1 MQIKL
6 IKFPYKY
13 MEYENVILERQLSDR
28 FPQAQLHPI
37 TNGYEL
43 LLDSPIEE
51 CALKDISYICQVE
64 IGDKHFLTL
73 QGELEFSSPNA
84 SDRRQGTR
92 YSTHGLHEY
101 KGKYNP
107 QIVKGALDF
116 MGVQEG
122 SLILDPFCGSGT
134 TMVECVH
141 HGYRSIGIDINPM
154 AVFISNTKIRSL
166 GLNTDYVKK
175 LVDGII
181 DAGVENIIPET
192 SVGESTRINYLKRWI
207 PIETL
212 NTLEGLKTLFL
223 NEEPDV
229 ANFLKLTLSDL
240 IRDYSYQEPFDLRIR
255 KRISPFPT
263 TPFLDAWKNNIQKYL
278 ESIKGAQAIRKF
290 DINSGCAKL
299 CDVRSSCLGLSE
311 SGFDAI
317 LTSPPYA
324 TALPY
329 IDTQRISLVWL
340 DYCSPEEIMSLESS
354 LIGSREFVSNEKKK
368 WLTEMRNGRVSLPR
382 EINDLIDELSA
393 GLQTSDG
400 FRKQAVPILLYRY
413 FADMKSMFVNTLT
426 VTRKGGKFGLIVG
439 NNKTTIGGTKYLI
452 DTPQLL
458 SILAKDCG
466 WNVDELFQLQTYKR
480 YGINSK
486 NAINSE
492 TLIVLHK

>member
-1 MQIKL
+1 MKIKL
-6 IKFPYKY
+6 IKFPYRY
-13 MEYENVILERQLSDR
+13 MEYENAILERHLIYR

-43 LLDSPIEE
+43 IFDSPIEE
-51 CALKDISYICQVE
+51 HALKDISYIRQVE
-64 IGDKHFLTL
+64 IGERNFLTL

-84 SDRRQGTR
+84 SDKRQGTR

-116 MGVQEG
+116 MGIQEG
-122 SLILDPFCGSGT
+122 SLIFDPFCGSGT

-154 AVFISNTKIRSL
+154 AVFISNTKIRSI
-166 GLNTDYVKK
+166 GLNTDYVKN
-175 LVDGII
+175 LVDEIV
-181 DAGVENIIPET
+181 DAGVEYVIPET
-192 SVGESTRINYLKRWI
+192 TGEEAARINYLKRWI

-212 NTLEGLKTLFL
+212 NTLEGLKALSV

-229 ANFLKLTLSDL
+229 ANFLKLTISDL
-240 IRDYSYQEPFDLRIR
+240 IREYSNQEPSDLRIR
-255 KRISPFPT
+255 KRKTPFPT
-263 TPFLDAWKNNIQKYL
+263 TSFLDAWKNNINKYL
-278 ESIKGAQAIRKF
+278 ESIKGVQAIRKF

-299 CDVRSSCLGLSE
+299 CDVRSSCLGLHE

-340 DYCSPEEIMSLESS
+340 DFCPPEEIMSLESI

-368 WLTEMRNGRVSLPR
+368 WLVEMSNGRVPLP
-382 EINDLIDELSA
+382 EKINDIIDELSA
-393 GLQTSDG
+393 GLQPSDG
-400 FRKQAVPILLYRY
+400 FRKQAVPVLLYRY
-413 FADMKSMFVNTLT
+413 FVDMKYMFVNTLT

-439 NNKTTIGGTKYLI
+439 KNKTTIGGTKYLI

-458 SILAKDCG
+458 SLLAKDCG
-466 WNVDELFQLQTYKR
+466 WNVNELFPLQTYKR

-492 TLIVLHK
+492 TLIVLDK